1 VSDWRDVR
9 PWMSLT
15 LSSERSRRRRT
26 ARRLPAAASFHQRRR
41 QVRLAYPQRPHV
53 IRRWNVFSRSAL
65 QRSSALELGKWKV
78 NMAGCFA
85 KVTLWPDRGRQ
96 HEPHPRPLQ
105 RGGRAGREQQH
116 EPHPRPLLRSGRTRS
131 RHSCSSRRPQ
141 GAVQRRHERYHRH
154 AGDARQGSR
163 RCFFR
168 VSPAPVPTAHTT
180 LARESWLQL

>member
-1 VSDWRDVR
+1 MRAESH
-9 PWMSLT
+9 
-15 LSSERSRRRRT
+15 RT
-26 ARRLPAAASFHQRRR
+26 SH
-41 QVRLAYPQRPHV
+41 PHDP
-53 IRRWNVFSRSAL
+53 L
-65 QRSSALELGKWKV
+65 QRGGR
-78 NMAGCFA
+78 AGRGRQHEPHPRPLLRGGRA
-85 KVTLWPDRGRQ
+85 GRGRQ

-180 LARESWLQL
+180 LARESWLQLRIPRAKQARTQTATRRPVPARAGGRPAQALA